1 MSLITADSGTSAEVS
16 QTTSSSF
23 LVGSAYLATDEL
35 RQLCYIYDG
44 EYQIYVR
51 VIERYDNMFELSDS
65 LSNDLYL
72 FINRISKAILFFE
85 KADLTVGDIVEI
97 GDSLKNKLLSL
108 DLFSNYLLI
117 EAEVDFLIHI
127 DRLSSLKYCKA
138 IVQEIISI
146 INEDVMLAYNKVEY
160 VRLDERH
167 KQLFDIVQSSI
178 EGINGVLYKMTT
190 LFGFSYQ
197 YTPYVSLRTFF
208 NRILEYLDLEI
219 GISDTSNQKVEILQ
233 NNIEENSKQE
243 LLEKLCPVYKNRKEL
258 ETILDEIDEHYHIEA
273 CSKLDK
279 VAIILLLREHC
290 NFLNQNIAKKFN
302 QLRKL
307 VLQYYG
313 FSDVSYKENDCKEK
327 RIELYGY
334 YPMFWEK
341 MKNRNSRYCQLVK
354 SFNIILFFLDFPF
367 QLTICLCVLY
377 ILNFD
382 MVCQSSI
389 HNYVMLRMLSLLV
402 RR

>member
-1 MSLITADSGTSAEVS
+1 ML
-16 QTTSSSF
+16 
-23 LVGSAYLATDEL
+23 Y
-35 RQLCYIYDG
+35 YDG

-341 MKNRNSRYCQLVK
+341 MKNRNSRYC
-354 SFNIILFFLDFPF
+354 
-367 QLTICLCVLY
+367 
-377 ILNFD
+377 
-382 MVCQSSI
+382 
-389 HNYVMLRMLSLLV
+389 
-402 RR
+402 

>member
-1 MSLITADSGTSAEVS
+1 MFYGYKYNISSAPHNKHEGFYSCNELLEKEIVLTEKDVRCLRITPLTRLA
-16 QTTSSSF
+16 SF

-341 MKNRNSRYCQLVK
+341 MKNRNSRYC
-354 SFNIILFFLDFPF
+354 
-367 QLTICLCVLY
+367 
-377 ILNFD
+377 
-382 MVCQSSI
+382 
-389 HNYVMLRMLSLLV
+389 
-402 RR
+402 

>member
-1 MSLITADSGTSAEVS
+1 
-16 QTTSSSF
+16 
-23 LVGSAYLATDEL
+23 
-35 RQLCYIYDG
+35 
-44 EYQIYVR
+44 
-51 VIERYDNMFELSDS
+51 
-65 LSNDLYL
+65 
-72 FINRISKAILFFE
+72 
-85 KADLTVGDIVEI
+85 
-97 GDSLKNKLLSL
+97 
-108 DLFSNYLLI
+108 
-117 EAEVDFLIHI
+117 
-127 DRLSSLKYCKA
+127 
-138 IVQEIISI
+138 
-146 INEDVMLAYNKVEY
+146 
-160 VRLDERH
+160 
-167 KQLFDIVQSSI
+167 
-178 EGINGVLYKMTT
+178 MTT

-341 MKNRNSRYCQLVK
+341 MKNRNSRYC
-354 SFNIILFFLDFPF
+354 
-367 QLTICLCVLY
+367 
-377 ILNFD
+377 
-382 MVCQSSI
+382 
-389 HNYVMLRMLSLLV
+389 
-402 RR
+402 

>member
-1 MSLITADSGTSAEVS
+1 MLKYTYHLEYYIGSAPHNKHEGFYSCNELLEKEIVLTEKDVRCLRITPLTRLA
-16 QTTSSSF
+16 SF

-258 ETILDEIDEHYHIEA
+258 EAILDEIDEYYHIEA

-341 MKNRNSRYCQLVK
+341 MKNRNSRYC
-354 SFNIILFFLDFPF
+354 
-367 QLTICLCVLY
+367 
-377 ILNFD
+377 
-382 MVCQSSI
+382 
-389 HNYVMLRMLSLLV
+389 
-402 RR
+402 